1 MLNVRLNGVR
11 KGDFLAYMTGDG
23 DFLFPP
29 RDLVAMGVPRPAG
42 RTVEIAGEMLLSLKS
57 IEGAELTFNEK
68 TLTLEIQL
76 PPGMLPGQSV
86 NLGATQPAL
95 DLSSRAR
102 GGFLNYWLGYSHS
115 QSGFEAYN
123 GATELGLNIGKL
135 LLLDNRTFSA
145 ADGQYRSVRL
155 QTQLLY
161 DEPEQLRRWTL
172 GDAFASSGEL
182 GSTLNLGGISV
193 SKLYQINPYF
203 IKTPLAG
210 FAGAVALPSTVDVY
224 MNGARVQSQTLA
236 PGNFSLQN
244 LNAYNATGLRNIEL
258 VIRDAFGQEQHVSFP
273 YFFTD
278 QLLAKGLHE
287 YSYNAGFIR
296 NNFGVKSNEYGTA
309 AVSAFHRYGWS
320 DTLTL
325 GLGGDATRDHINFG
339 PRVSLNT
346 VNAGVVTAGFS
357 LSHDRDIPI
366 KSGAAASLN
375 HTFVSG
381 PISSQLFVR
390 RFTEDYSVIGFN
402 PTDEPKLQGSAAV
415 SYGNRNAGTF
425 SLSYAV
431 QTVFGGAADERST
444 TLGYTR
450 TLAGNVSLVA
460 NVSRVIADTSE
471 YAAFVGVAF
480 FPARE
485 LIANASQ
492 QRTTEGDTV
501 NQFQFAKTPPI
512 GEGLG
517 YRVLTQRSV
526 IGGSVSESIS
536 PFVQYNA
543 RNAIL
548 TAEGTTFVNGRSG
561 GTDFYQLAI
570 AGAAV
575 YIGNDFY
582 FSRPVND
589 SFGLVRIEPP
599 LAGVR
604 VLKSN
609 AEVGVTDATGTVF
622 VPNLGSY
629 QVNEVAIQPK
639 DVPLDYSVTH
649 SSQKLR
655 PPLRSGVIARFDIRR
670 IRAVTGR
677 LKLRSDGTVT
687 PLENYEMVLTG
698 TAGTARVST
707 IRHGDFYIENLAPGR
722 YSAQLN
728 VDGKTCKLELTI
740 PTSQE
745 IVTDLGDIVCE
756 RIP

>member
-1 MLNVRLNGVR
+1 
-11 KGDFLAYMTGDG
+11 
-23 DFLFPP
+23 
-29 RDLVAMGVPRPAG
+29 
-42 RTVEIAGEMLLSLKS
+42 
-57 IEGAELTFNEK
+57 
-68 TLTLEIQL
+68 
-76 PPGMLPGQSV
+76 
-86 NLGATQPAL
+86 
-95 DLSSRAR
+95 
-102 GGFLNYWLGYSHS
+102 
-115 QSGFEAYN
+115 
-123 GATELGLNIGKL
+123 
-135 LLLDNRTFSA
+135 
-145 ADGQYRSVRL
+145 
-155 QTQLLY
+155 
-161 DEPEQLRRWTL
+161 
-172 GDAFASSGEL
+172 
-182 GSTLNLGGISV
+182 
-193 SKLYQINPYF
+193 
-203 IKTPLAG
+203 
-210 FAGAVALPSTVDVY
+210 
-224 MNGARVQSQTLA
+224 
-236 PGNFSLQN
+236 
-244 LNAYNATGLRNIEL
+244 
-258 VIRDAFGQEQHVSFP
+258 
-273 YFFTD
+273 
-278 QLLAKGLHE
+278 
-287 YSYNAGFIR
+287 
-296 NNFGVKSNEYGTA
+296 
-309 AVSAFHRYGWS
+309 
-320 DTLTL
+320 
-325 GLGGDATRDHINFG
+325 
-339 PRVSLNT
+339 
-346 VNAGVVTAGFS
+346 
-357 LSHDRDIPI
+357 
-366 KSGAAASLN
+366 
-375 HTFVSG
+375 
-381 PISSQLFVR
+381 
-390 RFTEDYSVIGFN
+390 
-402 PTDEPKLQGSAAV
+402 
-415 SYGNRNAGTF
+415 
-425 SLSYAV
+425 
-431 QTVFGGAADERST
+431 
-444 TLGYTR
+444 
-450 TLAGNVSLVA
+450 
-460 NVSRVIADTSE
+460 VSRVIADTSG
-471 YAAFVGVAF
+471 YAAFVGVTF
-480 FPARE
+480 FPARS
-485 LIANASQ
+485 LIANASH
-492 QRTTEGDTV
+492 QRTKEGDTV
-501 NQFQFAKTPPI
+501 NQFQFAKNLPI

-526 IGGSVSESIS
+526 TGGIVSESIS

-548 TAEGTTFVNGRSG
+548 TAAGTTFVNGRAG